1 MFRDT
6 PTITVE
12 TETLADSVAQLALNE
27 PESKTEDP
35 QLVESKTN
43 DPPAKTQQML
53 DTLAELSL
61 MRDNIDRLVD
71 EQAMDEIYGS
81 GTDAESKESDD
92 DDDKHVPYGD
102 SLEEAQVEQLVAMTD
117 QTDDDGKS
125 E

>member
-43 DPPAKTQQML
+43 VPPAKTQQML

-81 GTDAESKESDD
+81 GTNAESKETND
-92 DDDKHVPYGD
+92 
-102 SLEEAQVEQLVAMTD
+102 E
-117 QTDDDGKS
+117 DDDGKT